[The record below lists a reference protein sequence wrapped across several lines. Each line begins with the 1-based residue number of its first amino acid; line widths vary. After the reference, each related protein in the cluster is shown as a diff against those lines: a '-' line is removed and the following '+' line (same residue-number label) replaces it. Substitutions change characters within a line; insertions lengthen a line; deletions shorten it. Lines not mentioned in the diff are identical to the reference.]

1 MSAPETVQWETF
13 CDHSYYDMWCVRKVG
28 DRTFGQGFH
37 LMRQAEAQSLC
48 DLLNTRAATASNAAM
63 VGELVA
69 TLAALEKW
77 FDTDPEILAAMPA
90 DERADNARQLA
101 KIRAILARAKASEVQ
116 P

>member
-37 LMRQAEAQSLC
+37 LMRQEEAQSLC
-48 DLLNTRAATASNAAM
+48 DLLNTRA
-63 VGELVA
+63 
-69 TLAALEKW
+69 
-77 FDTDPEILAAMPA
+77 
-90 DERADNARQLA
+90 
-101 KIRAILARAKASEVQ
+101 KASEVQ